1 RRIILAV
8 ALMSFV
14 AAKSPYDLLNDLSEG
29 YDSKVRPSESYK
41 KSVKVV
47 FKLFFNQL
55 LDVNEVN
62 QKIETKFW
70 VYHKWIDP
78 RLTWNPDDYQGVKY
92 MYLPVTNIWL
102 PEFVLYNNAD
112 GDFAVSQTV
121 KAKVDY
127 KGTVEWKPPAIFK
140 TFCEIMVTQFPFD
153 TQNCTMKIGAWSHGQ
168 DLLDMVNSDWDLPEM
183 KMYEKSGEW
192 LVLKT
197 GCWKHYINYNC
208 CTEPYVD
215 MTYYLILQRRPL
227 YLVVNILFPTMLFT
241 FLTCAVFYLPSDA
254 GEKITLSIS
263 LLLSLIVFL
272 LVVVDAVPSTAN
284 GVPLLCQYILFT
296 MILVCL
302 SIIISVGVLNVHHR
316 GPATHVMSKRMK
328 RIFMVWLPK
337 CIFSATMKRLDPYKK
352 EETLSAGTSKP
363 YEDTDTTFTLYIKT
377 YICDVW
383 RLSKPERARLIGS
396 DVKTAID
403 SVEYVSECHKDQLE
417 GQQKEDEWK
426 YIAMVLDH
434 FLLYIFILACVVG
447 TVGIFGKRLWEVSWE
462 EE

>member
-1 RRIILAV
+1 AV

-168 DLLDMVNSDWDLPEM
+168 DLLDMVNSDWDVKNHICELPEM

-363 YEDTDTTFTLYIKT
+363 
-377 YICDVW
+377 
-383 RLSKPERARLIGS
+383 

-417 GQQKEDEWK
+417 GQQVKKYNFKFEVINLRKLTEKLVALTKIQIKTLQYLDTQKEDEWK

-447 TVGIFGKRLWEVSWE
+447 TVGIF
-462 EE
+462 